1 MNDQA
6 QHKTIDLNRGLYL
19 IRYEGAEDKSAPPTV
34 RVFPERGEGQNCT
47 IIAPPDATD
56 TILYGP
62 PSGLVI
68 SAQRSCRLVIEVAP
82 TYRGGS
88 TAANVKIEP
97 LTQGQ
102 LPTRASTFPREAPQ
116 PSAGELRDFRLMA
129 HVAGIGDVTE
139 PVDTWIAGPN
149 APARIEGICLYWPG
163 KPQDLTIQYAVR
175 FARPQRGDNQF
186 VPLGTFAGTRGRALP
201 LTGINLEV
209 SGPGA
214 HLYSVTAE
222 AIFLGAPALR
232 MSGHRIN
239 LSGPSGR
246 EPLVGIKL
254 GVEHAAVQSAPQP
267 TRSVA
272 APAQPPRSG
281 GRVRVFRSRQGGAKP
296 AV

>member
-6 QHKTIDLNRGLYL
+6 QQKTIDLKRGLFL

-34 RVFPERGEGQNCT
+34 RIFPDRGQDGNCT
-47 IIAPPDATD
+47 IITPPDATD
-56 TILYGP
+56 SILYGP
-62 PSGLVI
+62 QSGLVI
-68 SAQRSCRLVIEVAP
+68 SAERPSRVGIEVAP
-82 TYRGGS
+82 AYRGGS
-88 TAANVKIEP
+88 TSANVKIEP

-102 LPTRASTFPREAPQ
+102 LVAVGSTPGHGQEGLAAPR
-116 PSAGELRDFRLMA
+116 ELRDFRVMA
-129 HVAGIGDVTE
+129 HVAGVGDVSE
-139 PVDTWIAGPN
+139 PLGAWIAGPN

-163 KPQDLTIQYAVR
+163 KPQDITIQYAVR

-201 LTGINLEV
+201 LTGINLEI

-214 HLYSVTAE
+214 NLYDVSAE

-232 MSGHRIN
+232 VSGSRIT
-239 LSGPSGR
+239 LSGPTGR

-254 GVEHAAVQSAPQP
+254 TVEHAVAQNGPQAARPAV
-267 TRSVA
+267 
-272 APAQPPRSG
+272 AQPPRSG
-281 GRVRVFRSRQGGAKP
+281 GRVRVFRSRQGGVKP